1 MIIRKPYAFLIKNF
15 KKIHIFLFAL
25 AIYIYFKSTQTYSF
39 VREFIKLTSYDRYNE
54 PITKYI
60 SSFGILSL
68 ILLVVGSGALI
79 LLLKRKEKP
88 WKLYLVPTVQYF
100 LLLVAFVF
108 IRGYFNN
115 YTGAESTAPLR
126 AWRDLLLVSQGVQ
139 FAVLVIYIIRI
150 LGVDLNK
157 FNFKFDEEYL
167 EIAQGDREELE
178 ININIDKES
187 FKRTYRRLMRN
198 INYVYQEHKLVCR
211 IAILIFLIILGKNT
225 YSYINSHKSFYEG
238 DAFVVNGYSVKIN
251 NSYYSDKAFNGEV
264 ISKKS
269 AFVIVDATITNDIEK
284 TRTVDLNKYHIL
296 NGVSYYTPTQK
307 TYETEFKDFGR
318 AYDSVKL
325 APHKTRNVLLI
336 FKVDKKLSVN
346 RFVLSYQES
355 TATSKNLRKIKLN
368 IKDMSKIKENDP
380 MLLGSSLTLPFDD
393 EETITLDDYSIDS
406 SITYSYKNCITSSC
420 LGTTKNYVPPV
431 GYKVLTL
438 RFGTDTY
445 EGKELA
451 DFIVEFAKLT
461 YTNASGKKITIDTK
475 NTLNTGY
482 YGKYVYLR
490 VPSELDS
497 ATSILLEFTIRN
509 NKYIYKIL

>member
-25 AIYIYFKSTQTYSF
+25 AVYIYFKSTQTYTF
-39 VREFIKLTSYDRYNE
+39 VREFIRLTSYDRYNE

-60 SSFGILSL
+60 TSFGIISL
-68 ILLVVGSGALI
+68 LLLIIGSTSLM

-100 LLLVAFVF
+100 LLLIAFVF
-108 IRGYFNN
+108 VRGYFNS
-115 YTGAESTAPLR
+115 YTGVESTAPLR
-126 AWRDLLLVSQGVQ
+126 AWRDLLLVSQGAQ
-139 FAVLVIYIIRI
+139 FVVLIIYIVRI

-167 EIAQGDREELE
+167 EIAQSDREELE

-187 FKRTYRRLMRN
+187 FKRVYRRFLRN
-198 INYVYQEHKLVCR
+198 LNYVYQEHKFICR
-211 IAILIFLIILGKNT
+211 IGILIFLIVLGRNT
-225 YSYINSHKSFYEG
+225 YNYINSHRSFYEG
-238 DAFVVNGYSVKIN
+238 DSFSVNGYNVKIN
-251 NSYYSDKAFNGEV
+251 NSYYSDKAFNGDV

-284 TRTVDLNKYHIL
+284 TRTVDLNKYHII
-296 NGVSYYTPTQK
+296 NGVSLYTATQK

-325 APHKTRNVLLI
+325 GPHKTSTVLLI
-336 FKVDKKLSVN
+336 FKVDKKLPVD
-346 RFVLSYQES
+346 RFVLTYQES
-355 TATSKNLRKIKLN
+355 TATTKNLRKIKLT
-368 IKDMSKIKENDP
+368 IKDMSKIISQEP
-380 MLLGSSLTLPFDD
+380 IAMGESLVLPFDD
-393 EETITLDDYSIDS
+393 NETITLDDYSIDS
-406 SITYSYKNCITSSC
+406 TITYSFKNCVTSSC
-420 LGTTKNYVPPV
+420 LGTTRNYTAPT
-431 GYKVLTL
+431 GYKILTL
-438 RFGTDTY
+438 FFGTDTY

-451 DFIVEFAKLT
+451 DFVDKYAKLT
-461 YTNASGKKITIDTK
+461 YTNAAGKKVTIETK
-475 NTLNTGY
+475 NTLTTGY

-490 VPSELDS
+490 VPEEIEESSSIYLDF
-497 ATSILLEFTIRN
+497 IIRN